1 MLMILLAEKLKDH
14 ESYYSSY
21 RGDMIVCTKCH
32 CNSSNS
38 SQDFFFTQKNKCQ
51 SHEEI
56 QGKIFKIHALGTMNV
71 CTQFHGNPT
80 YMQLLKNFSLDQ
92 SDGPTNLPTLPSIEP
107 RLQHGY
113 KRKLHL
119 NFLTEWVKI
128 ISDTHIAKIT
138 INNS

>member
-1 MLMILLAEKLKDH
+1 MLSKCMHQDWESTATLVYSELKRQHAKMVTMLMILLAEKLKDH

-71 CTQFHGNPT
+71 CT
-80 YMQLLKNFSLDQ
+80 
-92 SDGPTNLPTLPSIEP
+92 
-107 RLQHGY
+107 
-113 KRKLHL
+113 
-119 NFLTEWVKI
+119 
-128 ISDTHIAKIT
+128 
-138 INNS
+138 